1 MRLITHTLWDNMSD
15 HMDWFSK
22 KEWQNQLTMTSSY
35 LLLRLNL
42 YPRISHAEKESVSVS
57 ASAAPCSSVSC
68 SSSDSGSTCLISSQ
82 VLKRSRGTLR
92 CINVEMTLSKF
103 LSLPYEAPM
112 IASTISARSYRN
124 GNVRFGY
131 RLKIEK
137 NTCLISQFPHF
148 WTIVTCL
155 HSLLGRNLPR
165 QQL

>member
-1 MRLITHTLWDNMSD
+1 MSD

-112 IASTISARSYRN
+112 MASTISARSYRN

-131 RLKIEK
+131 RKIEK
-137 NTCLISQFPHF
+137 KHLPYLPVSSFLDHRYLFAQPS
-148 WTIVTCL
+148 WAQSAPVTAL
-155 HSLLGRNLPR
+155 APNLVVPTLSL
-165 QQL
+165 

>member
-1 MRLITHTLWDNMSD
+1 MSD

-92 CINVEMTLSKF
+92 CINVEMTLSKS

-112 IASTISARSYRN
+112 MASTISARSYRN

-131 RLKIEK
+131 RKIEK